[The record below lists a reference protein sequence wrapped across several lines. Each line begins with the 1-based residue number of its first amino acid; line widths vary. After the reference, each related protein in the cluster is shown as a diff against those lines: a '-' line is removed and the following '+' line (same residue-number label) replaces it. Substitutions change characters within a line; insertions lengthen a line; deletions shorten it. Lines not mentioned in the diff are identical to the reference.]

1 VQKYLFVKIT
11 KKKKVATWPFS
22 KPPVN
27 VLSQEAYLEIANA
40 FNSLSQRDDVQVII
54 FCSEGKGF
62 LGGND
67 VSEIN
72 THTKKSHPQYQ
83 QIIADCMDS
92 IASCR
97 HPVIGAIQGYA
108 IGAGMV
114 VACACDMVVA
124 SEDAWFN
131 VPELS
136 LGVIAGASF
145 LMSFLPEKVVRY
157 LCFTGDRITADDMLS
172 LGAINYVVSR
182 DQLMT
187 KAEAIAEKIA
197 SQPPTALTYFKEI
210 MNIHYNHQFG
220 QKFQLETAYT
230 GRVLETP
237 EKQECL
243 NAFFEKRKPNFDK

>member
-1 VQKYLFVKIT
+1 VQQYKFLNIAKKNKI
-11 KKKKVATWPFS
+11 ATVTFS

-27 VLSQEAYLEIANA
+27 ALDQEAYLEIADA
-40 FNSLSQRDDVQVII
+40 FNNLSQSDDIQVVI

-67 VSEIN
+67 IGEIKS
-72 THTKKSHPQYQ
+72 HTKKSHPQYQ
-83 QIIADCMDS
+83 KIIADCMES
-92 IASCR
+92 IISCR
-97 HPVIGAIQGYA
+97 HPVIGAVQGYA
-108 IGAGMV
+108 IGAGTV
-114 VACACDMVVA
+114 VTCSCDLVVA

-157 LCFTGDRITADDMLS
+157 MCYTGARLS
-172 LGAINYVVSR
+172 AQEMNNLGAINFVVPR
-182 DQLMT
+182 EQLLV
-187 KAEAIAEKIA
+187 KANDVAEKIA
-197 SQPPTALTYFKEI
+197 SQPPTSLAYFKEI
-210 MNIHYNHQFG
+210 MNIQYNHQFA

-237 EKQECL
+237 EKMECVD
-243 NAFFEKRKPNFDK
+243 AFFEKRKPIFK